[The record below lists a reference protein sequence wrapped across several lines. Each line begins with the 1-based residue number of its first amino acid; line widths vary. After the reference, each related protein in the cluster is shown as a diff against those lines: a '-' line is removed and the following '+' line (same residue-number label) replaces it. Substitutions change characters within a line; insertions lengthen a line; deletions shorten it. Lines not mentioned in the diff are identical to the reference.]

1 MVKPHSS
8 TRRSKKKRDSE
19 STPPKADLET
29 RERILDAAH
38 SIFVRKGTA
47 ASRTQEIATQ
57 AGVNKA
63 LVHYYFGT
71 KAALAD
77 AIFERALSTIM
88 PRIFG
93 ILADPNLSIE
103 EKVPAIAKEQI
114 DFHSARP
121 YLAGYLLSE
130 LHAEPDRIARLM
142 MRRGGPV
149 PLDVLRKQLRDAAK
163 AGKIR
168 EISAEQFVANMMGL
182 LIFPF
187 AIRPAL
193 VELLSLDATRWRAF
207 IDERRRLV
215 PDFFLAGLRP

>member
-1 MVKPHSS
+1 MVKPNSS
-8 TRRSKKKRDSE
+8 TKRSKPSRSE
-19 STPPKADLET
+19 PDLET

-38 SIFVRKGTA
+38 TVFTRKGTA
-47 ASRTQEIATQ
+47 GARTQEIATQ

-77 AIFERALSTIM
+77 AIFARALGTLM

-93 ILADPNLSIE
+93 ILADPDRSIE
-103 EKVPAIAKEQI
+103 EKVPAIVREQI
-114 DFHSARP
+114 EFQSARP
-121 YLAGYLLSE
+121 YFAGYMVSE

-142 MRRGGPV
+142 SRQGGKI
-149 PLDVLRKQLRDAAK
+149 PLDVLRKQLREGAK
-163 AGKIR
+163 AGR
-168 EISAEQFVANMMGL
+168 FRPMSAEQFVASMMGL

-193 VELLSLDATRWRAF
+193 QELLSLDDTRWRAF
-207 IDERRRLV
+207 IEERRRLL
-215 PDFFLAGLRP
+215 PDFFMAGLRP

>member
-1 MVKPHSS
+1 MVKPNSS
-8 TRRSKKKRDSE
+8 TRRSKVPHPQ
-19 STPPKADLET
+19 PPADLET

-38 SIFVRKGTA
+38 TVFLRKGTA
-47 ASRTQEIATQ
+47 SSRTQEIAAQ

-77 AIFERALSTIM
+77 AIFQRALGTLM

-93 ILADPNLSIE
+93 ILADPNRSIE
-103 EKVPAIAKEQI
+103 QKVPAIVREQI

-121 YLAGYLLSE
+121 YLAGYLVSE
-130 LHAEPDRIARLM
+130 LHAQPERVSRLM
-142 MRRGGPV
+142 TRQGGRV
-149 PLDVLRKQLRDAAK
+149 PLDVIRKQLREGAK

-168 EISAEQFVANMMGL
+168 QISAEQFVVNLMGL

-193 VELLSLDATRWRAF
+193 GELLSLDATRWRAF

-215 PDFFLAGLRP
+215 PDFFMAGLRP

>member
-1 MVKPHSS
+1 V
-8 TRRSKKKRDSE
+8 RSRSPAPALAPD
-19 STPPKADLET
+19 PET

-38 SIFVRKGTA
+38 AVFLRKGTA
-47 ASRTQEIATQ
+47 NSRTQEIADE

-77 AIFERALSTIM
+77 AIFERALGTIM

-93 ILADPNLSIE
+93 ILADPQRSIE
-103 EKVPAIAKEQI
+103 QKVPDVMREQI

-130 LHAEPDRIARLM
+130 MHAEPDRLARLLGS
-142 MRRGGPV
+142 RGGV
-149 PLDVLRKQLRDAAK
+149 PLDVIRRQLREAAR
-163 AGKIR
+163 AGR
-168 EISAEQFVANMMGL
+168 MRPISAEQFVVNLMGL

-193 VELLSLDATRWRAF
+193 GALLSLDATRWPAF
-207 IDERRRLV
+207 LEERRRLL